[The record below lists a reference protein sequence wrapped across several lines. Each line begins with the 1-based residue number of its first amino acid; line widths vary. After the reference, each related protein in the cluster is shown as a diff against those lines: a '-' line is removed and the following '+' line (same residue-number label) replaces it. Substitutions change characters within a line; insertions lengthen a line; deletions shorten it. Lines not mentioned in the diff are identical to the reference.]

1 MDDKIVVGIGEVLWD
16 MLPEGKQIGGAP
28 ANFAYH
34 VSQFGLQSCVI
45 SAIGNDDLGDEII
58 ESFAHKGLSSHIERV
73 LFPSGTVAV
82 ALDGAGIPQYEICEG
97 VAWDNIPFSEDMQA
111 LARRT
116 QAVCFGSLAQRSEVS
131 RETINRFIDAIPEE
145 NSPLIVFDVNLRQ
158 SFYSPEV
165 LTQSM
170 RRATVLKIND
180 EELLKLHEIFT
191 LREGGM
197 ESMAREL
204 MDRYDLRAVILTCG
218 VEGSYVLT
226 PFERSY
232 EPTPRVE
239 VMDTVG
245 AGDSFTAAFVASILR
260 GRSIEEAHKC
270 AVEVSAYV
278 CTQKGAMPV
287 LPEELTR

>member
-1 MDDKIVVGIGEVLWD
+1 MDDKLVIGLGEVLWD

-45 SAIGNDDLGDEII
+45 SAVGDDELGEEILDN
-58 ESFAHKGLSSHIERV
+58 FAQKGLSSYIERV

-82 ALDGAGIPQYEICEG
+82 ALDGAGIPQYEICED

-131 RETINRFIDAIPEE
+131 RETINRFIDAIPEA

-158 SFYSPEV
+158 SFYSTEV
-165 LTQSM
+165 LAQSM

-180 EELLKLHEIFT
+180 EELLKLHHLFT
-191 LREGGM
+191 LPEGDM

-204 MDRYDLRAVILTCG
+204 MDRYDFRAVILTCG

-232 EPTPRVE
+232 ESTPRVE

-245 AGDSFTAAFVASILR
+245 AGDSFSAAFVASILR

-270 AVEVSAYV
+270 AVQVSAYV
-278 CTQKGAMPV
+278 CTQKGAMPT